1 MSQAEVPAVKFTE
14 AQRRHL
20 ELMLSRLVRETMER
34 LDHWEETGVRDPGG
48 EVLRAALRDVLAE
61 TQSAADR
68 LGIRIVEYPNN
79 PRRTLGAWSSA
90 WWSSVLNSRPSALRG
105 YGEVDAT
112 TADAVAPVVDGLA
125 ARLLHLK
132 ALTEAACDEV

>member
-1 MSQAEVPAVKFTE
+1 MRFTE

-20 ELMLSRLVRETMER
+20 ELMLSRLVRETQER
-34 LDHWEETGVRDPGG
+34 LEHWDETGVHDAGG
-48 EVLRAALRDVLAE
+48 DALRTALGEILAE
-61 TQSAADR
+61 AERAADR
-68 LGIRIVEYPNN
+68 LGIRIVEYPND

-112 TADAVAPVVDGLA
+112 MADAVAPVVERLA

-132 ALTEAACDEV
+132 AMTETEGDAG

>member
-1 MSQAEVPAVKFTE
+1 MRFTE

-20 ELMLSRLVRETMER
+20 ELMLSRLVRETQER
-34 LDHWEETGVRDPGG
+34 LEHWDETGVHDAGG
-48 EVLRAALRDVLAE
+48 EVLRLALRDVLAE
-61 TQSAADR
+61 AVRAADR
-68 LGIRIVEYPNN
+68 LGIEIVEYPND

-112 TADAVAPVVDGLA
+112 TADAVAPVVDSLA

-132 ALTEAACDEV
+132 AMTEADGGAG